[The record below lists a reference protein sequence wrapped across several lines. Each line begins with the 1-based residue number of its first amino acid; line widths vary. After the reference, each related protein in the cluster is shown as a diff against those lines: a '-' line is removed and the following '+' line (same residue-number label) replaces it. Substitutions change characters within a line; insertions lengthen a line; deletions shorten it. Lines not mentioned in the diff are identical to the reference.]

1 MRFPD
6 SGFLLVFLFCIA
18 TTACSPQEKNSPAN
32 IEAVPTLPQIAIV
45 PVPVSITPTAG
56 EFRLAANTQIRF
68 NDKEIISVAQYF
80 ADLANRSTG
89 FNFALHQGEAE
100 TNAINLIKVDA
111 SKLGSTNKEA
121 YRLSVESDR
130 INIEALTNA
139 GLFYGL
145 QSLRQ
150 LLPAEF
156 EATAPVNSAV
166 WKVPAVLIED
176 QPLYGYRGMH
186 LDVSRHFM
194 PIWFIKRYID
204 LLAFHK
210 MNYFHWHLTDDQGWR
225 IQIDAY
231 PLLTEKASWR
241 KNTVVGHTHDR
252 NPQFDQH
259 PESGFYTKA
268 QIREIVAY
276 ASERQITIIPEIDI
290 PGHASAILHA
300 YPEFGCSSDKAEV
313 ESRFGIFQDVLCPTE
328 KTFEFLAVMFGE
340 VAELFPGEY
349 LHVGGDE
356 VLKDQWE
363 KSEFCQQLMQR
374 EGLKDYHELQ
384 SYFIRRVSNIVT
396 GLNKKMLG
404 WNEILDGGLAENA
417 TIMSWQGI
425 EGGVAAAKMRH
436 DAIMS
441 PGDFTYF
448 DAFQSR
454 SVDEPL
460 AIHGLT
466 TLKKVYSYNPMPDEL
481 KGTEFEKHI
490 LGAQGQLWT
499 EYIGTPRKAEYMVLP
514 RMSALA
520 EIVWSPLAKQNWND
534 FSLRLPALFSR
545 FDQMEINASRSVF
558 TVNSAYELRGKGES
572 ARHIVNLSSDTNLTS
587 IHYTIDG
594 SEPNSHS
601 STYTS
606 PLEISGSTLVRAR
619 AQDKYSGDIYYE
631 TKLRKVSH
639 KAVGAKVTFFTEPS
653 TYGNANPA
661 FDLVDGISVKDQ
673 IFQLDD
679 WATFWGAKADLQI
692 EFEKNESI
700 SELSFAFNPGK
711 LRQMY
716 PPKKVEVFSSK
727 DGKEWSLLASIDQ
740 TSLQLTQNHVELHFD
755 KIETNRL
762 ILVAEIHD
770 PVAGDDP
777 GTTRSV
783 PLYIDEIIIK

>member
-1 MRFPD
+1 MKHPV
-6 SGFLLVFLFCIA
+6 SIASFLLLLVL
-18 TTACSPQEKNSPAN
+18 TACSPNQENTQTILNSTPK
-32 IEAVPTLPQIAIV
+32 LPDIAIT
-45 PVPVSITPTAG
+45 PIPVSITPSTG
-56 EFRLAANTQIRF
+56 EFLLKTDTKIIF
-68 NDKEIISVAQYF
+68 NEAGITEIAQYF
-80 ADLANRSTG
+80 SNITNRSTG
-89 FNFALHQGEAE
+89 FNLSLQQGESS
-100 TNAINLIKVDA
+100 TNAINLLKVDTNE
-111 SKLGSTNKEA
+111 LGSEKEGA
-121 YRLSVESDR
+121 YRLKVESDR
-130 INIEALTNA
+130 ITIQARSNT

-156 EATAPVNSAV
+156 EATAPVNSIA

-176 QPLYGYRGMH
+176 QPLYDYRGMH

-194 PIWFIKRYID
+194 PMWFIKRYID

-241 KNTVVGHTHDR
+241 KNTIVGHTHDR
-252 NPQFDQH
+252 TPQFDQH

-276 ASERQITIIPEIDI
+276 ARERQITVIPEIDI

-328 KTFEFLAVMFGE
+328 KTFEFLTVMFGE

-520 EIVWSPLAKQNWND
+520 EVVWSPVAKQNWND

-558 TVNSAYELRGKGES
+558 TVNSTYELQGKGEA
-572 ARHIVNLSSDTNLTS
+572 ARHIVTLSSDTDLTS
-587 IHYTIDG
+587 IYYTIDG
-594 SEPNSHS
+594 SEPSGHS
-601 STYTS
+601 PTYTS
-606 PLEISGSTLVRAR
+606 PFEISGSTLVLAR

-639 KAVGAKVTFFTEPS
+639 KAVGAKVTFFSEPS

-661 FDLVDGISVKDQ
+661 LDLVDGISVKDQ
-673 IFQLDD
+673 IFQMDD
-679 WATFWGAKADLQI
+679 WATFWGDKADLQI

-727 DGKEWSLLASIDQ
+727 DGKEWSLLASVDQ
-740 TSLQLTQNHVELHFD
+740 TSLQLTQNQIELHFNT
-755 KIETNRL
+755 IETKRL
-762 ILVAEIHD
+762 RLVAEIHD